1 LRAYITRTLLLYIPV
16 LFGVT
21 LLVFILLKVV
31 PGDPLS
37 GILSNSQ
44 VNAMTNEEIKALQ
57 HQYGLDKPIVI
68 QYFDWLGQI
77 LKGDFGTSIAYTG
90 QSVWSLLSVGLR
102 VTIPIDL
109 IATALGC
116 TVGILL
122 GIFAALKPNTILDR
136 MVTTVAIGAI
146 SIPGYWLGIVFIY
159 IFAVNLH
166 WLPAAGWVNFSES
179 PIGWL
184 RCVTLP
190 IVTLSLGGAGTFMRY
205 TRSAMLEVLSQ
216 DYIRTA
222 WSKGLNPRVVII
234 RHALRNAL
242 IPLLTIFGMS
252 LAYMLAGSV
261 LIENIF
267 ALPGMGQLTN
277 HAIFSRDFPVLQ
289 GILLFVSSVIL
300 LMNLLTDVGYAAVDP
315 RVRYK

>member
-1 LRAYITRTLLLYIPV
+1 LKAYIIRTLFLYIPV

-21 LLVFILLKVV
+21 VLVFLLLKVV

-37 GILSNSQ
+37 GILSISQ
-44 VNAMTNEEIKALQ
+44 VNALTNEEIAALQ
-57 HQYGLDKPIVI
+57 HEYGLDKPIVV
-68 QYFDWLGQI
+68 QYFDWLGKI
-77 LKGDFGTSIAYTG
+77 IRGDFGTSIAYTG
-90 QSVWSLLSVGLR
+90 QSVWDLISTGLR
-102 VTIPIDL
+102 VTVPVDL
-109 IATALGC
+109 LAIGIGC
-116 TVGILL
+116 IVGISL
-122 GIFAALKPNTILDR
+122 GIFAALKPNTILDWL
-136 MVTTVAIGAI
+136 VTTLAIGAI
-146 SIPGYWLGIVFIY
+146 SIPSYWLGIVFIY
-159 IFAVNLH
+159 IFAVSLH
-166 WLPAAGWVNFSES
+166 WLPAAGWVNFSDS

-184 RCVTLP
+184 KSVILPVITLA
-190 IVTLSLGGAGTFMRY
+190 LGVSGTYMRY
-205 TRSAMLEVLSQ
+205 ARSAMLEVLTQ

-222 WSKGLNPRVVII
+222 WAKGLAPKVVII

-242 IPLLTIFGMS
+242 IPLLTIFGLS

-277 HAIFSRDFPVLQ
+277 RAIFSRDFPVLQ

-300 LMNLLTDVGYAAVDP
+300 LMNLVTDVGYAMVDP